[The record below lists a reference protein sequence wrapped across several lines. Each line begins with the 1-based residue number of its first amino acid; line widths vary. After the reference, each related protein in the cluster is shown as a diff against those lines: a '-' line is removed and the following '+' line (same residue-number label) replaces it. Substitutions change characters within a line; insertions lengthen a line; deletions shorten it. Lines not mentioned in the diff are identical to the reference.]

1 MRALVWDVSIPRYV
15 ATLATGRRVPS
26 LMYGALSALA
36 LRDDVPLPALP
47 GDDWAEL
54 APIQAG
60 LCGTDLSFLQF
71 KASPLLSV
79 FESSPSVLGH
89 EIVARVVATGRG
101 VTGVKPGDRVV
112 VDPVLTCETRGLPAC
127 PECARGRYGACERHA
142 DGEGAILGYSRAYPG
157 GFSER
162 MVAHRS
168 QLFRVPDAVD
178 DDRAVLAEPLAVA
191 THAVMQHA
199 PRDGEGV
206 LVIGSGIIALAT
218 VWALRALY
226 PSARVAASC
235 REPYQRALARTLGAA
250 VALGDDGERDVLR
263 AAAADLG
270 ARELVPKLGR
280 GFLTRGY
287 DRVYD
292 CAGNAESLATALRVT
307 GPGGSVVL
315 VGAAGKVPELDLTT
329 VWTREQRVLG
339 SVYYGHE
346 QHRGARRRTF
356 EIALDLLSD
365 PATPIESLV
374 THKLPLDRYR
384 DAIRV
389 SLDRRAT
396 RSVKAVLRP

>member
-1 MRALVWDVSIPRYV
+1 MRALVWDVSVPRYV

-26 LMYGALSALA
+26 LMYGALSSLV

-54 APIQAG
+54 APIQTG

-89 EIVARVVATGRG
+89 EIVARVVAAGRG
-101 VTGVKPGDRVV
+101 VTSVREGDRVV

-127 PECARGRYGACERHA
+127 QECARGRYGTCERHS
-142 DGEGAILGYSRAYPG
+142 DGQGAILGYSRAYPG

-168 QLFRVPDAVD
+168 QLFRVPDSVD
-178 DDRAVLAEPLAVA
+178 DDRAVLAEPVAVA
-191 THAVMQHA
+191 VHAVMQNA
-199 PRDGEGV
+199 PRDGEAA
-206 LVIGSGIIALAT
+206 LVIGSGIIAQAT
-218 VWALRALY
+218 VWALRALH
-226 PSARVAASC
+226 PSVRVAASC
-235 REPYQRALARTLGAA
+235 REPYQRALARALGAK
-250 VALGDDGERDVLR
+250 VTLGDDGERDVRR

-292 CAGNAESLATALRVT
+292 CAGNAESLSTALSVV
-307 GPGGSVVL
+307 GAGGSVVL
-315 VGAAGKVPELDLTT
+315 VGAAGKVPDLDLTT
-329 VWTREQRVLG
+329 VWSREQRVLG
-339 SVYYGHE
+339 SVYYGFE
-346 QHRGARRRTF
+346 QHRGERRRTF
-356 EIALDLLSD
+356 EVALELLSD

-374 THKLPLDRYR
+374 THKLPLERYR
-384 DAIRV
+384 EAIRV
-389 SLDRRAT
+389 SLERRVS
-396 RSVKAVLRP
+396 RCVKATLRA